1 MTITKER
8 AQSFESYDDLRG
20 ELMTPGETAAQDAAV
35 ARELAALRSM
45 QDSISQAVTSFMA
58 LNEIGFNELTRRL
71 KTSSRQSSKIIK
83 AEANLTLATIA
94 ELAALMGK
102 KARIVFDEEESA

>member
-35 ARELAALRSM
+35 ARELAALQR
-45 QDSISQAVTSFMA
+45 
-58 LNEIGFNELTRRL
+58 
-71 KTSSRQSSKIIK
+71 
-83 AEANLTLATIA
+83 
-94 ELAALMGK
+94 
-102 KARIVFDEEESA
+102 